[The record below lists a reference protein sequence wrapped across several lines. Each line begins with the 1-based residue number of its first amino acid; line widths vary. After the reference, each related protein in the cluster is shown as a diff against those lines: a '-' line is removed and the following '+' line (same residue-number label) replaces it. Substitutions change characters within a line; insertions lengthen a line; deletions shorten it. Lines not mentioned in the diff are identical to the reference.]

1 MQWLRANF
9 ISDACCVVR
18 TFDIC
23 ILIAKMQKQTK
34 KKKNSQNH
42 QNIWQ
47 KQFYCA
53 YEYMIMQHGQ
63 HLPNGWEN
71 W

>member
-34 KKKNSQNH
+34 KKKTVKTIRTYDKNNFTVPM
-42 QNIWQ
+42 NTW
-47 KQFYCA
+47 
-53 YEYMIMQHGQ
+53 
-63 HLPNGWEN
+63 
-71 W
+71 